1 MKLTKKLLCL
11 GFLLVLVL
19 VPLLTAYGVLTNPTG
34 WSAQENRA
42 LAGKPEVSA
51 AALWTGDT
59 AAHDLRCERDL
70 ASVQLCPR
78 TENRKAPRIKAEAA
92 SVQLHDRFLPRPEP
106 RERPLAVRF
115 FPLKDALEYPLA
127 YALRYRSVRAL
138 NIHAA
143 RHVGNQQHR
152 EIHAVAQ
159 AEFRPARQIW
169 FALRRAEERFLIRD
183 IFRK

>member
-1 MKLTKKLLCL
+1 M
-11 GFLLVLVL
+11 
-19 VPLLTAYGVLTNPTG
+19 
-34 WSAQENRA
+34 
-42 LAGKPEVSA
+42 
-51 AALWTGDT
+51 
-59 AAHDLRCERDL
+59 AAHDLRCECDL

-78 TENRKAPRIKAEAA
+78 SKDRKAPRIKAEAA

-138 NIHAA
+138 HIHAA
-143 RHVGNQQHR
+143 RRVRNQQHR
-152 EIHAVAQ
+152 EIPAVAQ
-159 AEFRPARQIW
+159 AEFRPAQQIW

-183 IFRK
+183 IFRKQQASRRKLTDAEREATIRRLEKEMKEASKMLEFEYAALLRDQIIALRGEK

>member
-59 AAHDLRCERDL
+59 AA
-70 ASVQLCPR
+70 Q
-78 TENRKAPRIKAEAA
+78 TE
-92 SVQLHDRFLPRPEP
+92 DF
-106 RERPLAVRF
+106 
-115 FPLKDALEYPLA
+115 LKDHLYKRNAILKFGVWFQMRVSSDW
-127 YALRYRSVRAL
+127 LRFMYSTRACF
-138 NIHAA
+138 ISF
-143 RHVGNQQHR
+143 GS
-152 EIHAVAQ
+152 
-159 AEFRPARQIW
+159 
-169 FALRRAEERFLIRD
+169 
-183 IFRK
+183 